1 MTSSQFQAD
10 VAATSTQHHSANSTQ
25 QPRSGNRTLIP
36 VYVLPENLCRVQQYV
51 LSLGQ
56 PIFSG
61 PTVDYCPS
69 LQPEEVN
76 ALNSPEINSSEQRS
90 NIQELISGVS
100 TLSVSTPSSYVSSI
114 SPVSSSH
121 HPTLAFVSSSSIPS
135 ISNIPFSPSATKG
148 NRYYTV
154 LIGKKT
160 GVFWD
165 KW

>member
-1 MTSSQFQAD
+1 MTSSQSQAD

-69 LQPEEVN
+69 SSLQPEEVN

-121 HPTLAFVSSSSIPS
+121 HPTLAFVS